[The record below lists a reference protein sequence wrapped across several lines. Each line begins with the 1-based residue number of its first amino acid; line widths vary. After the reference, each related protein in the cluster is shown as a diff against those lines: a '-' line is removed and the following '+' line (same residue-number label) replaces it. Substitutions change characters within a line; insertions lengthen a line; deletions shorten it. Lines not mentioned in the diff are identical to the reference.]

1 MSNNEKSSLFK
12 TIIIHIGITTTSIIK
27 GTMANGHSFF
37 KNPQIACVERL
48 LVVVFLNIHTNRA
61 NNKFEKVLY
70 MLEHWITSTPVM
82 LKPSMA
88 AFHQYIILRIMNK
101 NPWRDTQWKWD
112 ISPQWIPQ
120 RNFIQIMAM
129 RCSRYSKNGEKKI
142 TFLLILYFNEIRSPN
157 KFDLFHVCLK

>member
-1 MSNNEKSSLFK
+1 
-12 TIIIHIGITTTSIIK
+12 
-27 GTMANGHSFF
+27 MANGHSFF

-101 NPWRDTQWKWD
+101 NP
-112 ISPQWIPQ
+112 
-120 RNFIQIMAM
+120 
-129 RCSRYSKNGEKKI
+129 
-142 TFLLILYFNEIRSPN
+142 
-157 KFDLFHVCLK
+157 